1 MEWCTKFGALVGE
14 ISVERFILRLQS
26 QHIHSRLW

>member
-1 MEWCTKFGALVGE
+1 MEWCAKFRALVGE
-14 ISVERFILRLQS
+14 ISVERFISRLRS